1 MKIIVVGCGRLGVE
15 LSTRLFE
22 RGHEVAVID
31 QVSASLRN
39 LPADF
44 QGRTI
49 EGDALNQDVLRRAGI
64 EQCEAL
70 AAVTNSDA
78 LNVVVAHVAR
88 TVFNVQTVIVRN
100 YSPKLRSL
108 FETFGIQYVSSTT
121 WGAQRIEEMLYH
133 NDMRTV
139 FSAGNGEVEIYEITV
154 NKAMAGK
161 TVAEILACE
170 NCIPVAMTRAGIAV
184 MPTNET
190 VLQSGDLLHVSAT
203 FEGVEGLRHRVCEA
217 PLEVKK

>member
-1 MKIIVVGCGRLGVE
+1 MKIIVVGCGRLGVD
-15 LSTRLFE
+15 LATRLFG

-31 QVSASLRN
+31 QISAALRN

-44 QGRTI
+44 QGRAI

-64 EQCEAL
+64 EQCQAL
-70 AAVTNSDA
+70 AAVTNSDS

-88 TVFNVQTVIVRN
+88 TVYNVQTVVVRN
-100 YSPKLRSL
+100 YSPKLRPL

-154 NKAMAGK
+154 NKEMAGK
-161 TVAEILACE
+161 TVAEIVACE
-170 NCIPVAMTRAGIAV
+170 NCIPVAMTRAGTAI
-184 MPTNET
+184 MPTLET
-190 VLQSGDLLHVSAT
+190 ILKTGDLLHISAT
-203 FEGVEGLRHRVCEA
+203 FEGVEGLRQKVCVA